1 MRSMEK
7 GDNEDD
13 SDVLPLLEPAS
24 PCLPFDLITQPVLQ
38 RDKQDSHLS
47 LSLWQEDLTIRLP
60 SKQKL
65 ELSNMTDSKWQVQF
79 KQNTQLY

>member
-1 MRSMEK
+1 MSSVTEVMRSMEK

-38 RDKQDSHLS
+38 RDKQDSHPS
-47 LSLWQEDLTIRLP
+47 LSLPQKDLTLRLSLQQRP
-60 SKQKL
+60 G
-65 ELSNMTDSKWQVQF
+65 
-79 KQNTQLY
+79 